1 LIDGLLGRVR
11 VGDLYPVRTMAVI
24 NLSQES
30 FYKESVAGPN
40 EALTMAMAFAK
51 EGADLVDVGAVSTA
65 PGSPRVD
72 EAQERERLLP
82 VLKQIL
88 ENLEI
93 DVSVDTQRPGIAEVA
108 LSLGATCI
116 NDVSGL
122 NNPQMAKTIANY
134 NASVIIMAS
143 KMRPGDLLFL
153 EDIIRLLGDRV
164 QHAIQAGVS
173 VEKITIDPGVGRWV
187 PEKTPE
193 YDLAI
198 LDGLTRLKC
207 LRRPIMAA
215 VSRKSF
221 IGAKLDEPDPARRL
235 CGSLAATAVAIYN
248 GAHVVRTH
256 DIAESLDAIRMAQVI
271 RGNLGCISEAGIE
284 AEILGYCGIGQEL
297 LEHLRRVGVDERG
310 WEILSR
316 KGSFRAM
323 SIKGISFQEA
333 IIIKQEMLAR
343 GGDAAISKIALRC
356 DPQPEEALVFGTV
369 AQFIG
374 LIGNLKVQPF
384 RLPTIGK
391 AIEEALSLIDRPE
404 RYR

>member
-1 LIDGLLGRVR
+1 MIEGLLGDIRL
-11 VGDLYPVRTMAVI
+11 GDLYPVRTMAVI

-30 FYKESVAGPN
+30 FYKGSIASPD
-40 EALTMAMAFAK
+40 EALAMATSFAE
-51 EGADLVDVGAVSTA
+51 EGADIIDIGAVSTA
-65 PGSPRVD
+65 PGSPNVD
-72 EAQERERLLP
+72 EVQERERLLP

-93 DVSVDTQRPGIAEVA
+93 DISVDTQRPSIADVS

-122 NNPQMAKTIANY
+122 GNLQMARTIANY

-143 KMRPGDLLFL
+143 KVKPGDLLRL
-153 EDIIRLLGDRV
+153 EDIIHFLGERILK
-164 QHAIQAGVS
+164 AIKVGVL

-198 LDGLTRLKC
+198 LDGLGRLRC
-207 LRRPIMAA
+207 LQRPIMIA

-221 IGAKLDEPDPARRL
+221 IGSKLNEPDPARRL
-235 CGSLAATAVAIYN
+235 CGSLAATSIAVYN

-256 DIAESLDAIRMAQVI
+256 DIAKSLDAIRMAQAI
-271 RGNLGCISEAGIE
+271 RKNLGCISKEGIE
-284 AEILGYCGIGQEL
+284 TEVLDYCGDGQEL

-316 KGSFRAM
+316 KGSFRVL

-343 GGDAAISKIALRC
+343 GGDAAISKMALRC
-356 DPQPEEALVFGTV
+356 DPQPEEILVFGTV
-369 AQFIG
+369 AQYIG

-384 RLPTIGK
+384 RLPTIGN
-391 AIEEALSLIDRPE
+391 AIEETLSLID
-404 RYR
+404 